1 MNYLDQNYKHVIKKA
16 MLDKTTDRRTYKIL
30 RTIDQ
35 DPYPEDYGRLKIGL
49 GQNNIEPIAPGKIQE
64 VTNTGDLFVLS
75 IISKCLTI

>member
-49 GQNNIEPIAPGKIQE
+49 WPKQYRANRSWK
-64 VTNTGDLFVLS
+64 NTRGHQYR
-75 IISKCLTI
+75 